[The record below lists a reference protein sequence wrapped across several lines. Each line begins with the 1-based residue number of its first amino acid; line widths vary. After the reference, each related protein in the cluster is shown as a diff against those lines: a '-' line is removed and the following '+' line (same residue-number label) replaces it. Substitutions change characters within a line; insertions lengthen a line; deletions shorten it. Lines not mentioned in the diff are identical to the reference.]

1 MEEREVAALD
11 DKQAIFGS
19 LFLLATTLDTVGDR
33 FLGDLTTKQW
43 YLMAML
49 GTFFA
54 EPPTIGELAERMG
67 TSHQNVKQI
76 ARRLEEK
83 GFLDLERDG
92 WDRRVL
98 RVLLTERAQSYSA
111 LYRERDEA
119 FLRRIFTGLEGEEM
133 KTLRVGLRKLY
144 ENVRDVERS
153 QRGMEG

>member
-83 GFLDLERDG
+83 GFLDLERDRPG
-92 WDRRVL
+92 PEGAAGTVDGTCPKLQRPLSGAGRGV
-98 RVLLTERAQSYSA
+98 SA
-111 LYRERDEA
+111 PDLHG
-119 FLRRIFTGLEGEEM
+119 T
-133 KTLRVGLRKLY
+133 
-144 ENVRDVERS
+144 
-153 QRGMEG
+153 